1 MKKSS
6 KLPVYIAFGLLA
18 VIAAVA
24 IGLFI
29 AETAQNGWVVDKAD
43 AAKFGILLVGLGL
56 TLVRLIGKVGGPSL
70 RQYEKAFAKEI
81 GSAFSA
87 PDQKRQRRAL
97 LTAIDRYN
105 RNKFNGAVA
114 RLQALRK
121 ECRTQDDYNA
131 VLLFLALTYT
141 DAGCTDDAIATYEEL
156 VKYSPAHS
164 TAWSNLGLL
173 YRKQGKNDKAIAC
186 YENGIKYDE
195 SNPYAWNNL
204 AIAHLSASNW
214 QKVIA
219 PALHAVSLKSDMYQ
233 AEAALCV
240 AYFAMGDKQNSKKYF
255 DSAVLHGE
263 RADALR
269 SVLDGL
275 ETGTEVFT
283 TANSVREEVVR
294 AVGHLQRDTALPM
307 VEIRLPAPED
317 GNRSRLGGA
326 PLDASVP
333 LDSTGAPMKLL
344 AAIFCSEV
352 RGVPDFPA
360 RGVLRFYVADNDVYG
375 ADFDHPCVQ
384 SDFRVLYDED
394 ESAFDTA
401 LRDDPTVSDIFPI
414 RHVLPVRLTPAVG
427 SIRSGDYRF
436 VECVNAALLKA
447 GAEEKDMAE
456 LTEQECDYIHEQNTY
471 AGHRIGGYP
480 RFEQF
485 DVRDDQPKLQKY
497 DTLLLQIVSH
507 TAPDEQ
513 GREREL
519 IMFGDEGGCQFFIP
533 AEKLRQRDFSDVMYT
548 WDCG

>member
-1 MKKSS
+1 MNKSK
-6 KLPVYIAFGLLA
+6 KLPIIIALILLG
-18 VIAAVA
+18 VLAAAA

-29 AETAQNGWVVDKAD
+29 AETAHNAWVVDKAD
-43 AAKFGILLVGLGL
+43 AVKFGILMVGIGL
-56 TLVRLIGKVGGPSL
+56 TFVRLIGNVGGPSL
-70 RQYEKAFAKEI
+70 RRIEKAFAKEI

-87 PDQKRQRRAL
+87 PDQKRQRKAL
-97 LTAIDRYN
+97 LTAIERYN
-105 RNKFNGAVA
+105 RNKFNGAVT
-114 RLQALRK
+114 RLIALRR
-121 ECRTQDDYNA
+121 ECRTSDDYNA

-141 DAGCTDDAIATYEEL
+141 DAGCIEDAIATYEEL
-156 VKYSPAHS
+156 VKFSPAHS

-173 YRKQGKNDKAIAC
+173 YRKQGNFDKAIAC

-195 SNPYAWNNL
+195 QNPYAWNNL

-219 PALHAVSLKSDMYQ
+219 PALHAVSIKADMYQ

-263 RADALR
+263 QADKLR
-269 SVLDGL
+269 SVLQGL
-275 ETGTEVFT
+275 EAGTVAFT
-283 TANSVREEVVR
+283 TASGVREEIER
-294 AVGHLQRDTALPM
+294 ANGHLQRDTALPM

-326 PLDASVP
+326 PVDKDAP

-344 AAIFCSEV
+344 AAIWCSEV

-375 ADFDHPCVQ
+375 ADFDHPNVQ

-394 ESAFDTA
+394 ESAFDSRLA
-401 LRDDPTVSDIFPI
+401 DDPALSEYFPI
-414 RHVLPVRLTPAVG
+414 RHVLPVRLTPAMG
-427 SIRSGDYRF
+427 SIRASDDGF
-436 VECVNAALLKA
+436 EQCVNAALRKVGIDQDFGELSD
-447 GAEEKDMAE
+447 EES
-456 LTEQECDYIHEQNTY
+456 DYLYEQNTY

-480 RFEQF
+480 CFEQF
-485 DVRDDQPKLQKY
+485 DPRYKPELQKY

-507 TAPDEQ
+507 TAPDGHGHEQ
-513 GREREL
+513 EL

-533 AEKLRQRDFSDVMYT
+533 AEKLRARDFSDVMYT

>member
-1 MKKSS
+1 MKKST
-6 KLPVYIAFGLLA
+6 KITT
-18 VIAAVA
+18 VIAYALMIILMLVA
-24 IGLFI
+24 IGLFVAQT
-29 AETAQNGWVVDKAD
+29 AENGWVVDKFD
-43 AAKFGILLVGLGL
+43 AIKFGILMVGIVLG
-56 TLVRLIGKVGGPSL
+56 LVRLIGKTGSPSL
-70 RQYEKAFAKEI
+70 RQYEKSFAKEI

-105 RNKFNGAVA
+105 RNKFNGAAA
-114 RLQALRK
+114 RLNALRR
-121 ECRTQDDYNA
+121 ECRSNDDYNA

-141 DAGCTDDAIATYEEL
+141 DAGCIDDAIATYEEL
-156 VKYSPAHS
+156 LKFSPAHS

-173 YRKQGKNDKAIAC
+173 YRKQGNYDKAISC
-186 YENGIKYDE
+186 YENGIKYDQ

-204 AIAHLSASNW
+204 AIAHLSASDW
-214 QKVIA
+214 KKVIP
-219 PALHAVSLKSDMYQ
+219 PALHALSIKADMYQ
-233 AEAALCV
+233 AESALCV

-263 RADALR
+263 QAHKLR

-275 ETGTEVFT
+275 ETGETAFT
-283 TANSVREEVVR
+283 TANHVREEVQR
-294 AVGHLQRDTALPM
+294 ANGHLQRDTALPM

-326 PLDASVP
+326 PVDANVP

-375 ADFDHPCVQ
+375 ADFDHPNLQ

-394 ESAFDTA
+394 ESAFDSR
-401 LRDDPTVSDIFPI
+401 LQDDPALGECFPI
-414 RHVLPVRLTPAVG
+414 RHVLPVRLTPAMS
-427 SIRSGDYRF
+427 SIRASDTNF
-436 VECVNAALLKA
+436 EACVNAALRKA
-447 GAEEKDMAE
+447 GIEQDFGELSDEES
-456 LTEQECDYIHEQNTY
+456 DYLHEQNTY

-480 RFEQF
+480 CFEQF
-485 DVRDDQPKLQKY
+485 DPRYKPELQKY

-507 TAPDEQ
+507 IAPDKH
-513 GREREL
+513 GREQEL

-533 AEKLRQRDFSDVMYT
+533 AEKLRNRDFSDVMYT

>member
-6 KLPVYIAFGLLA
+6 KITTVIVYALLGIL
-18 VIAAVA
+18 IAAA
-24 IGLFI
+24 IGLFV
-29 AETAQNGWVVDKAD
+29 AETAENGWVVDKAT
-43 AAKFGILLVGLGL
+43 AVKFGILMVGLGL
-56 TLVRLIGKVGGPSL
+56 TFVRLIGKTGGPSL
-70 RQYEKAFAKEI
+70 RQIEKAFAKEI

-87 PDQKRQRRAL
+87 PDQTRQRRAL
-97 LTAIDRYN
+97 LTAIERYN
-105 RNKFNGAVA
+105 RNKFNGAVS
-114 RLQALRK
+114 RLVALRR
-121 ECRTQDDYNA
+121 ECRTNDDYNA

-141 DAGCTDDAIATYEEL
+141 DAGCADDAIAAYEEL
-156 VKYSPAHS
+156 VKFSPDHS

-173 YRKQGKNDKAIAC
+173 YRKQGNNDKAIAC

-195 SNPYAWNNL
+195 NNPFAWNNL
-204 AIAHLSASNW
+204 AISHLAASDW
-214 QKVIA
+214 QKVIP
-219 PALHAVSLKSDMYQ
+219 PALHALSIKADMYQ

-255 DSAVLHGE
+255 DSAILHGE
-263 RADALR
+263 SADKLR
-269 SVLDGL
+269 SLLNGL
-275 ETGTEVFT
+275 QTGEVVFT
-283 TANSVREEVVR
+283 TAAGVREEVQL
-294 AVGHLQRDTALPM
+294 ANGHLQRDTALPM

-326 PLDASVP
+326 PVDVNVP
-333 LDSTGAPMKLL
+333 LDSAGAPMKLL

-375 ADFDHPCVQ
+375 ADFDHPTVQ

-394 ESAFDTA
+394 ESAFDGT
-401 LRDDPTVSDIFPI
+401 LRDDPTVSDSFPI
-414 RHVLPVRLTPAVG
+414 HHVLPVRLTPSMG
-427 SIRSGDYRF
+427 SIRSSDYRF

-447 GAEEKDMAE
+447 GAEERDMAE
-456 LTEQECDYIHEQNTY
+456 LSEEECDFLHEQNTY

-480 RFEQF
+480 CFEQF
-485 DVRDDQPKLQKY
+485 DPRDDEPKLQKY

-507 TAPDEQ
+507 TAPDRQ
-513 GREREL
+513 GHEREL

>member
-6 KLPVYIAFGLLA
+6 KIPMFIAYGLLIVLA
-18 VIAAVA
+18 IAA

-29 AETAQNGWVVDKAD
+29 AQTARNGWAVDKSD
-43 AAKFGILLVGLGL
+43 ALKFGILMIGLGL
-56 TLVRLIGKVGGPSL
+56 TLVKLIGKTGGPSL
-70 RQYEKAFAKEI
+70 RQYEKAYAKEI

-87 PDQKRQRRAL
+87 PDQKRQKRAL
-97 LTAIDRYN
+97 LTAIDRYS
-105 RNKFNGAVA
+105 RDKFNGAVA

-121 ECRTQDDYNA
+121 ECRTADDYNA

-141 DAGCTDDAIATYEEL
+141 DAGCIDDAIAAYEEL
-156 VKYSPAHS
+156 VKYSPTHS

-173 YRKQGKNDKAIAC
+173 YRKQGNYDKAIAC

-195 SNPYAWNNL
+195 NNPFAWNNL
-204 AIAHLSASNW
+204 AIAHLAASDW
-214 QKVIA
+214 QKVIS
-219 PALHAVSLKSDMYQ
+219 PALHALSIKADMYQ
-233 AEAALCV
+233 AESALCV

-255 DSAVLHGE
+255 DSAILHGE
-263 RADALR
+263 QADKLR
-269 SVLDGL
+269 SILNGL
-275 ETGTEVFT
+275 ETGAVTFT
-283 TANSVREEVVR
+283 TANGIREQVQR

-326 PLDASVP
+326 PIDQNVP

-344 AAIFCSEV
+344 AAIWCSEV

-360 RGVLRFYVADNDVYG
+360 HGVLRFYVADNDLYG
-375 ADFDHPCVQ
+375 ADFDHPNVQ
-384 SDFRVLYDED
+384 SDYCVLFDED

-401 LRDDPTVSDIFPI
+401 LRDDLALSEYFPI
-414 RHVLPVRLTPAVG
+414 RHALPVRLTPAMG
-427 SIRSGDYRF
+427 SIRATDYRF
-436 VECVNAALLKA
+436 EECATAALQKA
-447 GAEEKDMAE
+447 GVPDDYGSLSDEES
-456 LTEQECDYIHEQNTY
+456 DYMYEQNVY

-480 RFEQF
+480 CFEQF
-485 DVRDDQPKLQKY
+485 DPRYKPELQKY

-507 TAPDEQ
+507 VAPDEN
-513 GREREL
+513 GHEREL

-533 AEKLRQRDFSDVMYT
+533 AEKLRQRDFSDILYS

>member
-1 MKKSS
+1 MKKSQ
-6 KLPVYIAFGLLA
+6 KMVT
-18 VIAAVA
+18 VAATVVLILVFVA
-24 IGLFI
+24 AIVLFI
-29 AETAQNGWVVDKAD
+29 METAENGWAVDKAD
-43 AAKFGILLVGLGL
+43 ALKFAVLTAGLLL
-56 TLVRLIGKVGGPSL
+56 TLIRLIAKVGGPSL
-70 RQYEKAFAKEI
+70 RRIEKAFAKEI

-87 PDQKRQRRAL
+87 PDQKRQHRAL
-97 LTAIDRYN
+97 LTAVERYN
-105 RNKFNGAVA
+105 RNRLNGAVA
-114 RLQALRK
+114 RLNALRR
-121 ECRTQDDYNA
+121 ECRTNDDYNA
-131 VLLFLALTYT
+131 VLLFLALSYT
-141 DAGCTDDAIATYEEL
+141 DAGCNDDAIATYEEL
-156 VKYSPAHS
+156 VKFSPAHS

-173 YRKQGKNDKAIAC
+173 YRKQGNFGKAIAC
-186 YENGIKYDE
+186 YENGIKYDRN
-195 SNPYAWNNL
+195 NPFAWNNL
-204 AIAHLSASNW
+204 AIAHLSASDW
-214 QKVIA
+214 QKVIP
-219 PALHAVSLKSDMYQ
+219 PALHALSIKADMYQ

-240 AYFAMGDKQNSKKYF
+240 AYFAMGDKDASKKYF

-263 RADALR
+263 NAEKLR
-269 SVLDGL
+269 SLLHGL
-275 ETGTEVFT
+275 QTGAVAFT
-283 TANSVREEVVR
+283 TAQNVREVVER
-294 AVGHLQRDTALPM
+294 ANGHLQRDTALPM

-317 GNRSRLGGA
+317 GNRTRLGGA
-326 PLDASVP
+326 PLDENVP

-375 ADFDHPCVQ
+375 ADFDHPNVQ

-394 ESAFDTA
+394 ESAFDGS
-401 LRDDPTVSDIFPI
+401 LQDDPTVSDSFPI
-414 RHVLPVRLTPAVG
+414 RHVLPVRLTPSMG

-480 RFEQF
+480 TFEQF
-485 DVRDDQPKLQKY
+485 DPRDDQPKLQKY

-507 TAPDEQ
+507 TAPDAQ
-513 GREREL
+513 GSEREL

-533 AEKLRQRDFSDVMYT
+533 AENLRQRDFSDVMYT